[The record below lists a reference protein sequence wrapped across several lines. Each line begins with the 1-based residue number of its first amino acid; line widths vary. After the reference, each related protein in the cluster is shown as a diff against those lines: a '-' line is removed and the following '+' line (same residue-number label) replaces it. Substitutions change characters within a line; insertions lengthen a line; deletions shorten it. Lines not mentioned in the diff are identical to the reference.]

1 MARVIYARDEPERV
15 DVEGDNL
22 PRLTNWT
29 CLLPALELGQMTTYS
44 TFPLLG
50 LRELAVEGLHVQPQR
65 PLVDVL
71 LLGVRVS
78 KLDAPVVLQQAVV
91 RHPQVLL
98 ALGSHRLQTKNDC
111 VCSNFLSDIFLSP
124 FSHLFD
130 LLDVLPE
137 GPVEGLENGGGQVG
151 QVSDAAQCVQ
161 QRTTRELLQLKER

>member
-98 ALGSHRLQTKNDC
+98 ALCSHRLQTKNDR
-111 VCSNFLSDIFLSP
+111 VCSNFLSEIF
-124 FSHLFD
+124 FSHLFN